1 MQKLYVFHE
10 EYILKNQV
18 LQWWNGVREPNTWAI
33 KRSSGATW
41 NKEHTEIAIES
52 YRIST
57 GWWLS
62 KPLWKMMEFVSWDYD
77 IPNWMESHSKFHG
90 SSHHQPVTINH

>member
-1 MQKLYVFHE
+1 MMEWCPRTQHLGDQKV
-10 EYILKNQV
+10 
-18 LQWWNGVREPNTWAI
+18 QWRPMKQKPTM
-33 KRSSGATW
+33 
-41 NKEHTEIAIES
+41 EHTEIAIES